1 MGVGVIQRGV
11 DSEVGELGDG
21 AGYFGEG
28 GLAVDVARD
37 DVGEHMAAQ
46 DAELAGDFGFVA
58 LGLQLLP
65 VCELG
70 VIVGRERARQPLGEQ
85 IKIERLVGEL
95 ALQPEGERGGGV
107 EHGDCGWGMGRMRGF

>member
-1 MGVGVIQRGV
+1 M
-11 DSEVGELGDG
+11 
-21 AGYFGEG
+21 
-28 GLAVDVARD
+28 AVDVARD

-65 VCELG
+65 VGKLG